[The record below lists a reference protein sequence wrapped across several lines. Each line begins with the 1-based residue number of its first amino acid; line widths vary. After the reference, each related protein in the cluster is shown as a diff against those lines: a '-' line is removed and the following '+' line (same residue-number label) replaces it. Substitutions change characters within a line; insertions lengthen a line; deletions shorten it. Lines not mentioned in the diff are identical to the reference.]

1 MKKTYIL
8 LVIAFAFALSNIYA
22 QDTKKDTTSLHGNKP
37 IVHPLPGAPD
47 AAHSLAAA
55 SSNPLANMISLPVQ
69 FNFNFGYGEYDRMQ
83 YTTNLMP
90 VIPYKLNKNINMIN
104 RIIIP
109 VEYVPNNEESGGTF
123 GVGST
128 TWSMWVVPGP
138 IKINKGLNFSY
149 GLGPALILPTESSAN
164 LGGGA
169 FGLGAT
175 FLGVFS
181 TKHIVGGLLVGW
193 AGSYKNDDLNTLWG
207 QYFFTWNIKKGWF
220 ITTAP
225 TIGANFNAPK
235 DQQWTVPFGAGG
247 GKIMKLG
254 KLPTKLS
261 LLYFNNVIAPDG
273 APDWDLQFTIT
284 FLFPKKAK

>member
-1 MKKTYIL
+1 MLIL
-8 LVIAFAFALSNIYA
+8 ILTLQLSAVA
-22 QDTKKDTTSLHGNKP
+22 QTEMFRDTTSLQTQKP
-37 IVHPLPGAPD
+37 VVHPQPGAPD

-55 SSNPLANMISLPVQ
+55 SSNPLANMISLPIQ
-69 FNFNFGYGEYDRMQ
+69 FNFNGGYGEYDRMQ
-83 YTTNLMP
+83 YITNLQP
-90 VIPYKLNKNINMIN
+90 VIPFKLNKNINMIN

-138 IKINKGLNFSY
+138 IKINKGLHFSY
-149 GLGPALILPTESSAN
+149 GLGPALIIPTESSAA

-175 FLGVFS
+175 GLAVFS
-181 TKHIVGGLLVGW
+181 TKHITGGVLIGW

-235 DQQWTVPFGAGG
+235 GQQWTVPFGAGG

-273 APDWDLQFTIT
+273 APDWDIQFTVT
-284 FLFPKKAK
+284 VLFPKKAK